1 MLAGVRNFACGAAI
15 AMAGLLVVIAANTVW
30 IALFRLE
37 RVTLFLPMIPPAS
50 EYADPWASTVMWS
63 RTDSLIGIA
72 AVIWL
77 IGRMVRHRR
86 GGRPHRRQD
95 V

>member
-37 RVTLFLPMIPPAS
+37 SVTLFLPIPPAS
-50 EYADPWASTVMWS
+50 EYADPSAATVMWS

-86 GGRPHRRQD
+86 GGRPHQRQD

>member
-15 AMAGLLVVIAANTVW
+15 AMAGFLVVIVANTVW

-37 RVTLFLPMIPPAS
+37 RVTLFLPMPPAS
-50 EYADPWASTVMWS
+50 EYPDPWASTVMWS

-77 IGRMVRHRR
+77 IGRMVRHWR
-86 GGRPHRRQD
+86 GGGPHQPQD

>member
-15 AMAGLLVVIAANTVW
+15 AMAGLLLVIVANAVW

-37 RVTLFLPMIPPAS
+37 GAALFLPIPPAS
-50 EYADPWASTVMWS
+50 EYVDPWASTVMWS

>member
-15 AMAGLLVVIAANTVW
+15 AMAGLLLVIVANTVW
-30 IALFRLE
+30 IALFQWE
-37 RVTLFLPMIPPAS
+37 RITLFLPIPPAS
-50 EYADPWASTVMWS
+50 EYVDPWASTVMWS

-72 AVIWL
+72 ALIWL
-77 IGRMVRHRR
+77 IGRMVRLRR
-86 GGRPHRRQD
+86 GGHPHQRQE

>member
-15 AMAGLLVVIAANTVW
+15 AMAGLLVVIVANTIW

-37 RVTLFLPMIPPAS
+37 RVTWFLPIPPAS

-63 RTDSLIGIA
+63 RTDSVIGIA

-86 GGRPHRRQD
+86 GGRPHQRQD